1 MKVIDFI
8 DKWGNIIISL
18 IIFINFSISSCYW
31 IISSPYGS
39 NFGKFISISFSI
51 MFGLSPYIYPFLVR
65 LLKLYR
71 ELSGVSSY
79 SEELQRIQQ
88 SFKTLF
94 IFVYTILLFVL
105 NRVMNFIEYNMVS
118 DFYLKLIYIIS
129 TNFLFGFSGY
139 VIKIKP
145 EWNRII
151 TILFIFNLFAFPTL
165 FL

>member
-8 DKWGNIIISL
+8 DKWGNTFISL
-18 IIFINFSISSCYW
+18 IVFINFSFSSCYW

-39 NFGKFISISFSI
+39 NFGKFVSISFSI
-51 MFGLSPYIYPFLVR
+51 IFGLTPYIFPFLVK

-79 SEELQRIQQ
+79 SEELLRIQQ
-88 SFKTLF
+88 TFKKLF
-94 IFVYTILLFVL
+94 IFVYTILLFAL
-105 NRVMNFIEYNMVS
+105 NRVINFIEYNLVS
-118 DFYLKLIYIIS
+118 NFYLKLIYIIS
-129 TNFLFGFSGY
+129 TNFLFGFSVY
-139 VIKIKP
+139 IIKIKP

-151 TILFIFNLFAFPTL
+151 TILVIFNLCALPTI